1 MSRIGGIS
9 VPLLS
14 RGQTNAFFLLFNSN
28 SFEFYGSTVGH
39 ETHDTANTAIL
50 WLFHPRIPNH
60 CSLIPIR
67 SGFRAGRN
75 SIIFS
80 SSAPEGITLYL
91 PALLLPPPYFCSH
104 HRLSLNTSN
113 SLPITRPPKKVWNPG
128 GWYLKNLGDHVHRML
143 KARIHSTFGNGCLIQ
158 IECNT
163 LVYPLSF
170 S

>member
-1 MSRIGGIS
+1 MCHAPVCLKHSGAMSRIGCIS

-60 CSLIPIR
+60 CSLIPIQ

-91 PALLLPPPYFCSH
+91 PALLLLLLIFALTTALVLTLLI
-104 HRLSLNTSN
+104 LSQSRDHLRRSG
-113 SLPITRPPKKVWNPG
+113 IQVG
-128 GWYLKNLGDHVHRML
+128 G
-143 KARIHSTFGNGCLIQ
+143 T
-158 IECNT
+158 
-163 LVYPLSF
+163 
-170 S
+170 